1 MSWSSQRSTDRD
13 VNGVV
18 VFAGT
23 AGQPL
28 ADRICKYLQVEPG
41 RAAVSAFPD
50 GETIVKVEDDVR
62 GKDCFI
68 VQPTCPPV
76 NDNLMELLIFIDSIR
91 RASAK
96 RITAVIP
103 YYGYARQDRKAEG
116 RTPITAKL
124 VANMLTKA
132 GVNRVLTM
140 NLHADQ
146 IQGFFDIPLDH
157 LTAAPVL
164 AKHVMDKRIRDAVFV
179 APDVGNVK
187 FGSDFATRIGAELA
201 VIHKR
206 RVSGDATVAVQ
217 IIGNVR
223 DKNVLMFD
231 DMITTGGTV
240 CEAAKL
246 VRSHGARDIYVA
258 ATHGVFAG
266 PAAERLARADL
277 TEIVVTDTIPTPPQ
291 VRERLSNLTVLSVSD
306 LIGEAIRRIHE
317 HRSVSALFGKAGAV
331 GAESASRTPT
341 ASPAPVAT

>member
-1 MSWSSQRSTDRD
+1 MSWSTQRSTDRD
-13 VNGVV
+13 VNGMAI
-18 VFAGT
+18 FAGS
-23 AGQPL
+23 AGL
-28 ADRICKYLQVEPG
+28 ALTEKICRYLGIERG
-41 RAAVSAFPD
+41 KAAVSRFPD
-50 GETIVKVEDDVR
+50 GETIVKIEDDVR
-62 GKDCFI
+62 GKDCFV
-68 VQPTCPPV
+68 VQSTCPPV
-76 NDNLMELLIFIDSIR
+76 NDNLMELLICIDSLR

-132 GVNRVLTM
+132 GVNRVVTM

-164 AKHVMDKRIRDAVFV
+164 ARHVQDKKLQDAVFV
-179 APDVGNVK
+179 APDIGNVK
-187 FGSDFATRIGAELA
+187 FGSDFATRIGADLA

-206 RVSGDATVAVQ
+206 RISPESTIAVQ
-217 IIGNVR
+217 VIGNVR
-223 DKNVLMFD
+223 GKNVLMFD

-240 CEAAKL
+240 AEAAKL
-246 VRSHGARDIYVA
+246 VREHGAKGIYVA

-266 PAAERLARADL
+266 PAGDRLARAEL
-277 TEIVVTDTIPTPPQ
+277 TEVVVTDTIPTPLG
-291 VRERLSNLTVLSVSD
+291 VAEKLSNLTVLSVSD

-317 HRSVSALFGKAGAV
+317 HRSVSALFYTHH
-331 GAESASRTPT
+331 S
-341 ASPAPVAT
+341 